1 MATQKSTQAA
11 SAASAND
18 SAQSIAPAVSH
29 GCASLS
35 ATIIDLG
42 ARIGALDQRSRKL
55 MGVMLQWLADDP
67 DDAPEIAEK
76 ATALQ
81 KVQCPMV
88 RNAELHQAL
97 TRPNAPAFTALKG
110 IQS

>member
-1 MATQKSTQAA
+1 MATSKSTQAA
-11 SAASAND
+11 PAASVND
-18 SAQSIAPAVSH
+18 SPESITPAVSH

-35 ATIIDLG
+35 TTIIDLG

-67 DDAPEIAEK
+67 DDASEIAEK

-88 RNAELHQAL
+88 RSTELHQAL
-97 TRPNAPAFTALKG
+97 TRPNAPAFAALKG
-110 IQS
+110 VQS